1 MCAGI
6 FLNQE
11 AAVRGQTVISINLIL
26 KNLLGNKSLQV
37 NYVCDNIQSYNII
50 HVCILA
56 SKPVLLDNCCLY
68 SLMFIVSLCNGS
80 PF

>member
-37 NYVCDNIQSYNII
+37 NYVCDNIQRYTL
-50 HVCILA
+50 CIPCIKTSFA
-56 SKPVLLDNCCLY
+56 R
-68 SLMFIVSLCNGS
+68 
-80 PF
+80 